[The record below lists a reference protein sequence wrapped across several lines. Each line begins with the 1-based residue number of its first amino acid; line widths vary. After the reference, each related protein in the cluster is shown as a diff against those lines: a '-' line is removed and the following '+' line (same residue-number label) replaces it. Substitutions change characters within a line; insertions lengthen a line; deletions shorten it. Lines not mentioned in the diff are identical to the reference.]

1 MRLNALILTSFL
13 PCIQYSRALF
23 ALPFVEMF
31 TMHVAF
37 LALLQAPA
45 ALAVSESI
53 ATAWTHSSRYDY
65 IIVGGGTSGL
75 VVANRL
81 SEDYNVSV
89 AVIEA
94 GDIELYNPNITDT
107 SKYGNSFS
115 TAIDW
120 QYQSV
125 PQTYA
130 GDGPQVLRA
139 GKALGG
145 TSNINGS
152 STKIGLQLS
161 CKSDRCT

>member
-1 MRLNALILTSFL
+1 MRLHALNLTSLF
-13 PCIQYSRALF
+13 PCIQNPRAF
-23 ALPFVEMF
+23 FPQPSVEMF

-37 LALLQAPA
+37 LALFLAPA
-45 ALAVSESI
+45 ALAVSESV
-53 ATAWTHSSRYDY
+53 ATTWTHSSRYDY

-94 GDIELYNPNITDT
+94 GGIELYNPNITDT
-107 SKYGNSFS
+107 SKYGNAFG

-130 GDGPQVLRA
+130 GDAPQVLRA

-152 STKIGLQLS
+152 SP
-161 CKSDRCT
+161 D

>member
-1 MRLNALILTSFL
+1 
-13 PCIQYSRALF
+13 
-23 ALPFVEMF
+23 MF
-31 TMHVAF
+31 TNVAF
-37 LALLQAPA
+37 HALLLAPA
-45 ALAVSESI
+45 ALAAPS
-53 ATAWTHSSRYDY
+53 WTHNPRYDY

-81 SEDYNVSV
+81 SEDYDVSV

-94 GDIELYNPNITDT
+94 GGVELYNPNITDT
-107 SKYGNSFS
+107 SKYGNAFG

-120 QYQSV
+120 QYKSV

-130 GDGPQVLRA
+130 GNASQVMRA

-152 STKIGLQLS
+152 S
-161 CKSDRCT
+161 

>member
-1 MRLNALILTSFL
+1 
-13 PCIQYSRALF
+13 
-23 ALPFVEMF
+23 MF
-31 TMHVAF
+31 TMRAIPALF
-37 LALLQAPA
+37 LAPVVF
-45 ALAVSESI
+45 AVSE
-53 ATAWTHSSRYDY
+53 WTHNSRYDY

-94 GDIELYNPNITDT
+94 GGVELYNPNITDT
-107 SKYGNSFS
+107 SKYGNAFG
-115 TAIDW
+115 TPIDW
-120 QYQSV
+120 QYESV

-130 GDGPQVLRA
+130 GDTPQVLRA

-152 STKIGLQLS
+152 STRAFFQPS
-161 CKSDRCT
+161 RQSNRYT

>member
-1 MRLNALILTSFL
+1 MRLLALYLISLFF
-13 PCIQYSRALF
+13 CIQPSFVCL
-23 ALPFVEMF
+23 LVEMF

-37 LALLQAPA
+37 PALFLAPA
-45 ALAVSESI
+45 VMAVSD
-53 ATAWTHSSRYDY
+53 WTHSSRYDY
-65 IIVGGGTSGL
+65 VIVGGGTSGL

-94 GDIELYNPNITDT
+94 GGVELYNPNITNT
-107 SKYGNSFS
+107 SKYGNAFG
-115 TAIDW
+115 TAVDW
-120 QYQSV
+120 QYESA

-130 GDGPQVLRA
+130 GDAPQVLRA

-152 STKIGLQLS
+152 CTKTDLELS
-161 CKSDRCT
+161 YESDRCT